1 METLKEKTAKG
12 LFWGGLGNFIQ
23 QLLNLI
29 FGIFLARLLSQSDY
43 GMVGMLTIFSQMA
56 GTLQE
61 GGFISAL
68 NRKKEISHTD
78 YNAVFWTSTLLS
90 LFFYIVLFFCAPL
103 IADFY
108 DTPELTSLARYI
120 FIAFF
125 ITSLGIAP
133 RAYMFRNMKV
143 QQTAIV
149 TISCLL
155 ISGIVGVIMA
165 ANGFAFWAIATQ
177 TIVYVTVITSLNF
190 YFSKWRPSLS
200 VDFSPIKVMIGYSS
214 KLIVTNI
221 FNVVNG
227 NIFSVIFG
235 RIYTPH
241 EVGNYTQANK
251 WNYMGASFISNM
263 LWGVLQP
270 VFAKTEDDI
279 ERQKRILRK
288 MLRFTAFVSFP
299 AMFGLSLVAK
309 EFIVLL
315 LGEKWIES
323 AEMMQILCFAGAF
336 SPICGIFSNLI
347 ISRGHSTTFMWCSIS
362 QCLVQLLA
370 LVVTAQHGIDAMII
384 VSSIINILW
393 LLVWFQYSKA
403 EIKITFL
410 EVVKDISPYLIITSA
425 IVFAAYL
432 ITSGIDNHFLSF
444 MIKVVFTATVYL
456 SVLWIL
462 QSNIIREVYLFIRK
476 REITQ

>member
-68 NRKKEISHTD
+68 NRKKNISHAD

-155 ISGIVGVIMA
+155 ISGLVGVIMA

-190 YFSKWRPSLS
+190 YFSKWIPSLS
-200 VDFSPIKVMIGYSS
+200 VDFSPIKGMIGYSS
-214 KLIVTNI
+214 KLIITNI

-336 SPICGIFSNLI
+336 GPIGGIFSNLI

-362 QCLVQLLA
+362 QCVVQLLA
-370 LVVTAQHGIDAMII
+370 LVITAQHGIYTMII
-384 VSSIINILW
+384 VSSIINICW
-393 LLVWFQYSKA
+393 NFVWFNLSKR
-403 EIKITFL
+403 EINIKFF
-410 EVVKDISPYLIITSA
+410 EVVKDISPYLIISLA
-425 IVFAAYL
+425 IIFAARLISLEISNMYL
-432 ITSGIDNHFLSF
+432 RFLTKIIF
-444 MIKVVFTATVYL
+444 VATIYL

-462 QSNIIREVYLFIRK
+462 QSNIVKEVYLYMFKHKII
-476 REITQ
+476 E

>member
-68 NRKKEISHTD
+68 NRKKNISHAD

-155 ISGIVGVIMA
+155 ISGLVGVIMA

-190 YFSKWRPSLS
+190 YFSKWIPSLS
-200 VDFSPIKVMIGYSS
+200 VDFSPIKGMIGYSS
-214 KLIVTNI
+214 KLIITNI

-309 EFIVLL
+309 EFIVIL

-336 SPICGIFSNLI
+336 GPIGGIFSNLI

-362 QCLVQLLA
+362 QCVVQLLA
-370 LVVTAQHGIDAMII
+370 LVITAQHGIYTMII
-384 VSSIINILW
+384 VSSIINICW
-393 LLVWFQYSKA
+393 NFVWFNLSKR
-403 EIKITFL
+403 EINIKFF
-410 EVVKDISPYLIITSA
+410 EVVKDISPYLIISLA
-425 IVFAAYL
+425 IIFAARLISLEISNMYL
-432 ITSGIDNHFLSF
+432 RFLTKIIF
-444 MIKVVFTATVYL
+444 VATIYL

-462 QSNIIREVYLFIRK
+462 QSNIVKEVYLYMFKHKII
-476 REITQ
+476 E

>member
-68 NRKKEISHTD
+68 NRKKNISHAD

-143 QQTAIV
+143 KQTAII

-155 ISGIVGVIMA
+155 ISGLVGVIMA

-190 YFSKWRPSLS
+190 YFSKWIPSLS
-200 VDFSPIKVMIGYSS
+200 VDFSPIKGMIGYSS
-214 KLIVTNI
+214 KLIITNI

-270 VFAKTEDDI
+270 VFAKTEDNI

-336 SPICGIFSNLI
+336 GPIGGIFSNLI

-362 QCLVQLLA
+362 QCVVQLLA
-370 LVVTAQHGIDAMII
+370 LVITAQHGIYTMII
-384 VSSIINILW
+384 VSSIINICW
-393 LLVWFQYSKA
+393 NFVWFNLSKR
-403 EIKITFL
+403 EINIKFF
-410 EVVKDISPYLIITSA
+410 EVVKDISPYLIISLA
-425 IVFAAYL
+425 IIFAARLISLEISNMYL
-432 ITSGIDNHFLSF
+432 RFLTKIIF
-444 MIKVVFTATVYL
+444 VATIYL

-462 QSNIIREVYLFIRK
+462 QSNIVKEVYLYMFKHKII
-476 REITQ
+476 E